1 MFPAS
6 LLFSVLSTH
15 GSQALSAWEPSLP
28 ACPLPPAPDPA
39 HPRGPDARL
48 LSQAVLQVLSPED
61 AAPEVPARAFRVVCD
76 SMLGGL
82 GRTLRCLGV
91 DVRVLHSG
99 EDHRQAAEVSGRGP
113 PASLRGPGGGGGGCS
128 WRQQRPSYVTPHPE
142 VGQGSPGCRVGDVC
156 SCPAPVVCRLLC
168 RVGLVRADPGCS
180 RPRKRRSVPLGPFS
194 PRSWCSHPGKG
205 RGGNTSPR
213 ALPNTSRG
221 LRIQE

>member
-39 HPRGPDARL
+39 RPRGPDARL

-113 PASLRGPGGGGGGCS
+113 PASLRGPGGWGAVFVAAAAPQL
-128 WRQQRPSYVTPHPE
+128 RDPPS
-142 VGQGSPGCRVGDVC
+142 
-156 SCPAPVVCRLLC
+156 
-168 RVGLVRADPGCS
+168 
-180 RPRKRRSVPLGPFS
+180 
-194 PRSWCSHPGKG
+194 
-205 RGGNTSPR
+205 RGGAGLPR
-213 ALPNTSRG
+213 LPGWRR
-221 LRIQE
+221 L